1 MRSLQRIPDS
11 PRRALRRMLLP
22 ALATLALAAPT
33 PAQAALDLN
42 AAVGT
47 AKSVFPSVT
56 QRCGIVG
63 IAIGPL
69 SALNVGASA
78 ESYFASCRVRIAP
91 ATMQT
96 ATQAQICSLMVHE
109 WGHLAG
115 LEHSADPNHF
125 MSARV
130 PHNPVCG
137 PSDQQL
143 QSHRLAEAGRLLRAE
158 EIRERIADLRGELR
172 ATRKAQRRNRGAT
185 RARLAKKAK
194 RLEKRIKR
202 LRAELRSL

>member
-1 MRSLQRIPDS
+1 MGNVQRIQGGG
-11 PRRALRRMLLP
+11 RRALRRGLLLT
-22 ALATLALAAPT
+22 LATLALVAPA

-56 QRCGIVG
+56 QRCGTVG
-63 IAIGPL
+63 IAIAPL
-69 SALNVGASA
+69 SAVNSGASA
-78 ESYFASCRVRIAP
+78 ESYFSSCRVRIAP

-125 MSARV
+125 MNSRV

-137 PSDQQL
+137 PSDEQL
-143 QSHRLAEAGRLLRAE
+143 RSLQLADASRLLRAE
-158 EIRERIADLRGELR
+158 QIREKIIDLRESLR
-172 ATRKAQRRNRGAT
+172 DTRKALRRSRGAR

-194 RLEKRIKR
+194 RLEKRINR
-202 LRAELRSL
+202 LRAELRRL